1 MRNASGPWTGSWTRL
16 HWPKRSETICWE
28 RALHTLRTR
37 RAYPDMSSHILT
49 IRYDG
54 VLAAPRE
61 MDGADSKAVIG
72 GPQRSARGARLVLD
86 VRADPRLIVHGYA
99 PLYPAHSATP
109 GSREDGFAI
118 NILANGVWH
127 VAKFAAELTFA
138 HFVDGQFQAL
148 RRIADTGGCAAR
160 ANL

>member
-1 MRNASGPWTGSWTRL
+1 MRNARGPWTGSWTRL
-16 HWPKRSETICWE
+16 HWPKRSETVCWE
-28 RALHTLRTR
+28 RDL
-37 RAYPDMSSHILT
+37 P

-54 VLAAPRE
+54 LLAAPHQ

-109 GSREDGFAI
+109 R
-118 NILANGVWH
+118 LP
-127 VAKFAAELTFA
+127 
-138 HFVDGQFQAL
+138 
-148 RRIADTGGCAAR
+148 
-160 ANL
+160 